1 MRASQDKNQVKETE
15 ENTELIR
22 QKKLYQYIQE
32 ILIHTG
38 NIEKFRAGKLTE
50 DEFRKLR
57 LLKGVYGQKQ
67 NNIQMVRIKIPD
79 GILNAAQLRV
89 MAEIAE
95 EFPGE
100 DRRGIGHLST
110 RQNIQFHFVPL
121 EKTPEIMK
129 KLQAVGITT
138 SEACGNSIRNVTAC
152 PLAGVCQHEKFDV
165 TPYGEQVSWSFLQT
179 PIAQNLPRKFKIA
192 FSGCAHDCAVAGI
205 HDIGFIASQND
216 KGERGF
222 TVYAGA
228 GLGAI
233 PKVGVLVS
241 GFLPERFIVP
251 LCDAILK
258 IFDRDGNRKSTNYAR
273 IKFLVEKLGQEGFLK
288 AIGTA
293 NPELAPYL
301 GTPRTDACPK
311 PGYPREKKPFSI
323 GSDYDKFLA
332 TNIID
337 QRDPERVA
345 VICKFV
351 LGDLTTAQFRALADL
366 VDTHGDGTLR
376 ISIFQNFFIRNIPR
390 GKIPE
395 VYEFLRKNDMADWGA
410 ETISDVTCCPGA
422 DTCRLG
428 ITSSRGLTRAIREVV
443 SNGPSQEEGL
453 RDVRIKI
460 SGCINSCAQ
469 HHIADIGFFGATT
482 TKEGKMIPAYQMMF
496 GGCGQAGNTHYGK
509 NIVKVPA
516 KAIPPVLT
524 ALFDLYR
531 REKRRDNGFVE
542 PFAACMERL
551 GKERV
556 VAEVTPAIE
565 KAPAGSFLSDWG
577 ADADYKLNVMKGEC
591 AS

>member
-1 MRASQDKNQVKETE
+1 MSIAQDQNLQ

-22 QKKLYQYIQE
+22 QKKLYQYIQD

-67 NNIQMVRIKIPD
+67 DNIQMVRVKIPE

-138 SEACGNSIRNVTAC
+138 SEACGNSVRNVTAC

-165 TPYGEQVSWSFLQT
+165 TPYGERVSWSFLQT
-179 PIAQNLPRKFKIA
+179 PIAQGLPRKFKIA

-241 GFLPERFIVP
+241 GFLPERFVTS
-251 LCDAILK
+251 LSEAILK
-258 IFDRDGNRKSTNYAR
+258 LFDRDGNRKSTNFAR
-273 IKFLVEKLGQEGFLK
+273 LKFLVEKLGREGFLK
-288 AIGTA
+288 AISA
-293 NPELAPYL
+293 ENPELAPYL
-301 GTPRTDACPK
+301 GTPRTDACPN
-311 PGYPREKKPFSI
+311 PGYPREKSIFSAG
-323 GSDYDKFLA
+323 GSEYDKFLA
-332 TNIID
+332 TNVTD
-337 QRDPERVA
+337 QREPGKVA
-345 VICKFV
+345 VICKLV
-351 LGDLTTAQFRALADL
+351 LGDLTTAQFRALATL
-366 VDTHGDGTLR
+366 VETYGDGTLR

-390 GKIPE
+390 GKLPE
-395 VYEFLRKNDMADWGA
+395 VYEFLRKNGMADWGA
-410 ETISDVTCCPGA
+410 ETVADVTCCPGA

-428 ITSSRGLTRAIREVV
+428 ITSSRGLTRAIAEVV

-453 RDVRIKI
+453 RDVKIKI

-482 TKEGKMIPAYQMMF
+482 TQEGKMIPAYQMMF

-509 NIVKVPA
+509 GIVKVPA
-516 KAIPPVLT
+516 KAIPNVLT
-524 ALFDLYR
+524 SLFDLYR

-556 VAEVTPAIE
+556 VAEVAPAIE
-565 KAPAGSFLSDWG
+565 RAPADLSDWG